1 MFLLS
6 TATIVCAGTIKSL
19 DRMEKNLISR
29 EVRERTRAFVG
40 ASTALEAQLDE
51 FSHFVNLADNA
62 QVRGALR
69 DLQQIEE
76 LLKEFEVNGAAL
88 GEYLVDNSRRLRQEG
103 LGHLLPLRD
112 LTEKSFARFDEALRD
127 YLAARKELLSWTEE
141 NYRELSSGKSEARKR
156 FDDLFARC
164 EKKMEIEYDH
174 YLDRI
179 QFVTAFVQKHPELS
193 DYLGR

>member
-1 MFLLS
+1 
-6 TATIVCAGTIKSL
+6 
-19 DRMEKNLISR
+19 MEKNLISR
-29 EVRERTRAFVG
+29 EVRERTRAFVS

-76 LLKEFEVNGAAL
+76 LLKEFEVNGVAL
-88 GEYLVDNSRRLRQEG
+88 GEYLADNSRRLRQEG